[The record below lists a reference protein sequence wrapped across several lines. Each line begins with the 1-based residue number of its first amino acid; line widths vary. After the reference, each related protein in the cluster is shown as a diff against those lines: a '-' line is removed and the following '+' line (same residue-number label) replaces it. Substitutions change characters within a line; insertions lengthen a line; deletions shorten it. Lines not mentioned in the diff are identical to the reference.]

1 MFSPTEKQ
9 ILQRIKYKSIIEE
22 KINPCLAW
30 IDFVFLFRF
39 VPFTK

>member
-1 MFSPTEKQ
+1 MFSPIEKQ

-22 KINPCLAW
+22 KINAWLEW

-39 VPFTK
+39 VPFTE